1 MTVKHGK
8 KDYYQILLD
17 PHRSELLK
25 AIVSEKGIKANS
37 LIRDLIYEQ
46 LEKKV
51 PKHIY
56 KSSYPIRIL
65 NLSKIISLFEDSGY
79 KLNYKNFDNENID
92 NFDYQSICFEI
103 K

>member
-25 AIVSEKGIKANS
+25 AIVSEKGIKATC

-56 KSSYPIRIL
+56 QVALAKDKAVWRESISNRLIARKKNKDDSS
-65 NLSKIISLFEDSGY
+65 
-79 KLNYKNFDNENID
+79 
-92 NFDYQSICFEI
+92 
-103 K
+103 

>member
-25 AIVSEKGIKANS
+25 AIVSEKGIKATS

-56 KSSYPIRIL
+56 QVALAKDKAVWRESISNRLIARKNNKDNSS
-65 NLSKIISLFEDSGY
+65 
-79 KLNYKNFDNENID
+79 
-92 NFDYQSICFEI
+92 
-103 K
+103 

>member
-25 AIVSEKGIKANS
+25 AIVSEKGIKATS
-37 LIRDLIYEQ
+37 LIRDLIYEK

-56 KSSYPIRIL
+56 QVALAKDKAVWRESISNRLISRKKNKDDSS
-65 NLSKIISLFEDSGY
+65 
-79 KLNYKNFDNENID
+79 
-92 NFDYQSICFEI
+92 
-103 K
+103 

>member
-25 AIVSEKGIKANS
+25 ALVSEKEIKATS
-37 LIRDLIYEQ
+37 FIRDLIYEQ

-56 KSSYPIRIL
+56 QVALAKDKAVWRESISNRLIARKNNKDDSS
-65 NLSKIISLFEDSGY
+65 
-79 KLNYKNFDNENID
+79 
-92 NFDYQSICFEI
+92 
-103 K
+103 

>member
-17 PHRSELLK
+17 PHRSELIK
-25 AIVSEKGIKANS
+25 AIVSEKGIKATS

-56 KSSYPIRIL
+56 QVALAKDKAVWRESISNRLIARKNNKDNSS
-65 NLSKIISLFEDSGY
+65 
-79 KLNYKNFDNENID
+79 
-92 NFDYQSICFEI
+92 
-103 K
+103 

>member
-25 AIVSEKGIKANS
+25 ELVSEKGIKATS

-56 KSSYPIRIL
+56 QVALAKDKAVWRESISNRLIARKIIRIIL
-65 NLSKIISLFEDSGY
+65 L
-79 KLNYKNFDNENID
+79 ENP
-92 NFDYQSICFEI
+92 
-103 K
+103 

>member
-25 AIVSEKGIKANS
+25 ELVSEKGIKATS

-56 KSSYPIRIL
+56 QVALAKDKAVWRESISNRLIARKRNKDDSS
-65 NLSKIISLFEDSGY
+65 
-79 KLNYKNFDNENID
+79 
-92 NFDYQSICFEI
+92 
-103 K
+103 

>member
-1 MTVKHGK
+1 MTSKHGK

-17 PHRSELLK
+17 PYRSELLK
-25 AIVSEKGIKANS
+25 ELVSEKGIKATS

-56 KSSYPIRIL
+56 QVALAKDKAVWRESISNRLIARKNNKDNSS
-65 NLSKIISLFEDSGY
+65 
-79 KLNYKNFDNENID
+79 
-92 NFDYQSICFEI
+92 
-103 K
+103 

>member
-25 AIVSEKGIKANS
+25 ELVNEQGIKATS
-37 LIRDLIYEQ
+37 LIRELIYEQ

-56 KSSYPIRIL
+56 QVALAKDKAVWRESVSNRLIAR
-65 NLSKIISLFEDSGY
+65 
-79 KLNYKNFDNENID
+79 KNNKDNT
-92 NFDYQSICFEI
+92 S
-103 K
+103 

>member
-25 AIVSEKGIKANS
+25 AIVSEKGIKATS
-37 LIRDLIYEQ
+37 LIRDLVYEQ

-56 KSSYPIRIL
+56 QVALAKDKAVWRESISNRLIARKNNKDNSS
-65 NLSKIISLFEDSGY
+65 
-79 KLNYKNFDNENID
+79 
-92 NFDYQSICFEI
+92 
-103 K
+103 

>member
-25 AIVSEKGIKANS
+25 AIVSEKGIKATS

-56 KSSYPIRIL
+56 QMALAKDKAIWRESISNRISSR
-65 NLSKIISLFEDSGY
+65 
-79 KLNYKNFDNENID
+79 KNNKKNT
-92 NFDYQSICFEI
+92 S
-103 K
+103 

>member
-1 MTVKHGK
+1 MTIKHGK

-25 AIVSEKGIKANS
+25 ELVNEQGIKATS
-37 LIRDLIYEQ
+37 LIRELIYEQ

-56 KSSYPIRIL
+56 QVALAKDKAVWRESVSNRLIARKNNKENSS
-65 NLSKIISLFEDSGY
+65 
-79 KLNYKNFDNENID
+79 
-92 NFDYQSICFEI
+92 
-103 K
+103 

>member
-25 AIVSEKGIKANS
+25 AIVSEKGIKATS

-56 KSSYPIRIL
+56 QVALAKDKAVWRESISNRLIARKKNKDNSS
-65 NLSKIISLFEDSGY
+65 
-79 KLNYKNFDNENID
+79 
-92 NFDYQSICFEI
+92 
-103 K
+103 

>member
-25 AIVSEKGIKANS
+25 AIVSEKGIKATS

-56 KSSYPIRIL
+56 QVALAKDKAVWRVSISNRLIARKKNKDDSS
-65 NLSKIISLFEDSGY
+65 
-79 KLNYKNFDNENID
+79 
-92 NFDYQSICFEI
+92 
-103 K
+103 

>member
-1 MTVKHGK
+1 MTIKHGK

-25 AIVSEKGIKANS
+25 KLVNEQGIKATS
-37 LIRDLIYEQ
+37 LIRELIYEQ

-56 KSSYPIRIL
+56 QVALAKDKAVWRESVSNRLIARKNNKENSS
-65 NLSKIISLFEDSGY
+65 
-79 KLNYKNFDNENID
+79 
-92 NFDYQSICFEI
+92 
-103 K
+103 

>member
-25 AIVSEKGIKANS
+25 AIVSEKGIKATS
-37 LIRDLIYEQ
+37 LIRDLVYEQ

-56 KSSYPIRIL
+56 QVALAKDKAVWRESISNRLIARKKNKDDSS
-65 NLSKIISLFEDSGY
+65 
-79 KLNYKNFDNENID
+79 
-92 NFDYQSICFEI
+92 
-103 K
+103 

>member
-25 AIVSEKGIKANS
+25 AIVSEKGIKATS

-56 KSSYPIRIL
+56 QVALAKDKAVWRESISNRLIARKNNKDDSS
-65 NLSKIISLFEDSGY
+65 
-79 KLNYKNFDNENID
+79 
-92 NFDYQSICFEI
+92 
-103 K
+103 

>member
-1 MTVKHGK
+1 MTIKHGK

-25 AIVSEKGIKANS
+25 DLVSEQGIKATS

-56 KSSYPIRIL
+56 QMALAKDKAIWRESISNRISSR
-65 NLSKIISLFEDSGY
+65 
-79 KLNYKNFDNENID
+79 KNNKKNT
-92 NFDYQSICFEI
+92 S
-103 K
+103 

>member
-17 PHRSELLK
+17 PHRSQLLK
-25 AIVSEKGIKANS
+25 ELVNEQGIKATS
-37 LIRDLIYEQ
+37 LIREIIYEQ

-56 KSSYPIRIL
+56 QVALAKDKAVWRESVSNRLIARKNNKDNSS
-65 NLSKIISLFEDSGY
+65 
-79 KLNYKNFDNENID
+79 
-92 NFDYQSICFEI
+92 
-103 K
+103 

>member
-1 MTVKHGK
+1 MTIKHGK

-25 AIVSEKGIKANS
+25 ELVNEQGIKATS
-37 LIRDLIYEQ
+37 LIRELIYEQ

-56 KSSYPIRIL
+56 QVALAKDKAVWRESVSNRLIARKNNKDNSS
-65 NLSKIISLFEDSGY
+65 
-79 KLNYKNFDNENID
+79 
-92 NFDYQSICFEI
+92 
-103 K
+103 

>member
-25 AIVSEKGIKANS
+25 ALVSEKEIKATS
-37 LIRDLIYEQ
+37 FIRDLIYEQ

-56 KSSYPIRIL
+56 QVALAKDKAVWRESISNRLLPEKKIRMIL
-65 NLSKIISLFEDSGY
+65 P
-79 KLNYKNFDNENID
+79 ENP
-92 NFDYQSICFEI
+92 
-103 K
+103 

>member
-25 AIVSEKGIKANS
+25 AIVSEKGIKATS

-56 KSSYPIRIL
+56 QVALAKDKAVWRESISNRLIARKKNKERLPRI
-65 NLSKIISLFEDSGY
+65 
-79 KLNYKNFDNENID
+79 
-92 NFDYQSICFEI
+92 SI
-103 K
+103 

>member
-25 AIVSEKGIKANS
+25 ELVHDKGIKASS
-37 LIRDLIYEQ
+37 LIREIVYEQ

-56 KSSYPIRIL
+56 QVALAKDKAVWRESISNRLIARKKNKDDSS
-65 NLSKIISLFEDSGY
+65 
-79 KLNYKNFDNENID
+79 
-92 NFDYQSICFEI
+92 
-103 K
+103 

>member
-1 MTVKHGK
+1 MTIKHGK

-25 AIVSEKGIKANS
+25 KLVNEQGIKATS
-37 LIRDLIYEQ
+37 LIRELIYEQ

-56 KSSYPIRIL
+56 QVALAKDKAVWRESVSNRLIARKNNKDNSS
-65 NLSKIISLFEDSGY
+65 
-79 KLNYKNFDNENID
+79 
-92 NFDYQSICFEI
+92 
-103 K
+103 

>member
-25 AIVSEKGIKANS
+25 ALVSEKEIKATS
-37 LIRDLIYEQ
+37 FIRDLIYEQ

-56 KSSYPIRIL
+56 QVALAKDKAVWRESISNRLIARKKNKDDSS
-65 NLSKIISLFEDSGY
+65 
-79 KLNYKNFDNENID
+79 
-92 NFDYQSICFEI
+92 
-103 K
+103 

>member
-1 MTVKHGK
+1 MTVKYGK

-25 AIVSEKGIKANS
+25 DLVSEKGIKATS

-56 KSSYPIRIL
+56 QVALAKDKAVWRESISNRLIARKNNKDNSS
-65 NLSKIISLFEDSGY
+65 
-79 KLNYKNFDNENID
+79 
-92 NFDYQSICFEI
+92 
-103 K
+103 

>member
-25 AIVSEKGIKANS
+25 AIVSEKGIKATS

-56 KSSYPIRIL
+56 QVALAKDKAVWRESISNRLIARKNNRDNSS
-65 NLSKIISLFEDSGY
+65 
-79 KLNYKNFDNENID
+79 
-92 NFDYQSICFEI
+92 
-103 K
+103 